1 MMSANWLAL
10 LQRQSAAWEP
20 VTWNE
25 VVVGYDFGLVD
36 FAGIRRWIRSHGFRG
51 EACRRL
57 AGHDG
62 EAPMEDFE
70 AILWEACREATG
82 RLPRP
87 GGERWARAQD
97 RWRLALVR
105 EALDA
110 DLRPEALA
118 VALEGIWERVGCPE
132 DMLGLWSRPLPWAA
146 GPATVDYPAL
156 RRFLRRRQEDQDLV
170 PA

>member
-10 LQRQSAAWEP
+10 LQRQSAPWEP

-25 VVVGYDFGLVD
+25 VVVGYDFGLVA
-36 FAGIRRWIRSHGFRG
+36 FAEIRRWIRSHGFRG

-57 AGHDG
+57 AEHEG
-62 EAPMEDFE
+62 EAPMKDFE
-70 AILWEACREATG
+70 ATLWEACREATG

-110 DLRPEALA
+110 ELRPEALA
-118 VALEGIWERVGCPE
+118 VVLESIWERVGCPE
-132 DMLGLWSRPLPWAA
+132 DMVGLWTRPAPWAT
-146 GPATVDYPAL
+146 GPVTVDYGAL
-156 RRFLRRRQEDQDLV
+156 WRFLRRREEDQDLV